1 MNPKQK
7 MFHQRLVKYLVKNGL
22 TEKDAL
28 AAANSSVQTLRE
40 QGNGFKI
47 TDVPKMGKWLLKE
60 RAAYDKENP
69 VEDGTMVYDL
79 ESKSLFEK

>member
-28 AAANSSVQTLRE
+28 LAANSSVQTLRE

-47 TDVPKMGKWLLKE
+47 IDVPKMGKWLLKE

-79 ESKSLFEK
+79 ESKSLFKK